1 MRRHDFMTLSTL
13 STFCILIILRQILT
27 IWKTVWETWHLRHRL
42 QFWRLRA
49 WIQSIIV
56 NWQLIVTLDSI
67 HNSCDVSS
75 VYDLKLVG
83 ILDQFRLNFSVWPT
97 NKKFRVHPTAP
108 LKKIHL
114 VVRQNNKRPQSCRFY
129 VLFVPMIN
137 SGGIKDTGGV
147 VSQTDYVIT
156 SIWTHTRK
164 SLIHY

>member
-1 MRRHDFMTLSTL
+1 MRWPDLTKKPLRCCDIWDTDYNTDNWEPEFMTI
-13 STFCILIILRQILT
+13 FAI
-27 IWKTVWETWHLRHRL
+27 
-42 QFWRLRA
+42 
-49 WIQSIIV
+49 
-56 NWQLIVTLDSI
+56 WQLIVTLDSI

-137 SGGIKDTGGV
+137 SGGIKDTGGLCHKQIML
-147 VSQTDYVIT
+147 SQAFGLIQENHWYI
-156 SIWTHTRK
+156 IW
-164 SLIHY
+164 